1 MNDLRLSL
9 IVIGVIIVAIIYLSE
24 WLRRRHRARYR
35 RLHDIDPDD
44 LPDIPA
50 HKQFSSSSEPVPE
63 PTERV
68 PAGPVHSK
76 AHAAALSNEDKQ
88 ALKDMGDII
97 SEESA
102 PVAMDHLDD
111 FEIPTFNTALD
122 ATSKPVVS
130 ATEDDR
136 DTAPEVNDFIV
147 INVAARDPAGFQGR
161 ALRNILRD
169 AGLEFG
175 PMNIFHYYKIGASE
189 PVFSLANMV
198 EPGVFD
204 VREMTRISIPGVV
217 LFMACKGDSSDVAD
231 FDQMIDVAKTLAE
244 KLDGRMKDQSHSS
257 LSSQGINA
265 IRESLRSRLMGLK
278 TAL

>member
-9 IVIGVIIVAIIYLSE
+9 IVIGVIIVAVIYLTE

-50 HKQFSSSSEPVPE
+50 RMHVTPSSEKSQKAD
-63 PTERV
+63 ERV
-68 PAGPVHSK
+68 TADPVHSK
-76 AHAAALSNEDKQ
+76 EQVAELSNEDRQ

-102 PVAMDHLDD
+102 PVAADD
-111 FEIPTFNTALD
+111 LNNFEIPTFNTSLD
-122 ATSKPVVS
+122 ADKP
-130 ATEDDR
+130 D
-136 DTAPEVNDFIV
+136 APTREIEKEKPAQVNDFIV
-147 INVAARDPAGFQGR
+147 INVSARDTAGFQGR

-198 EPGVFD
+198 EPGAFD
-204 VREMTRISIPGVV
+204 IREMTRINIPGVV
-217 LFMACKGDSSDVAD
+217 LFMACKNDGSDVAN
-231 FDQMIDVAKTLAE
+231 FDQMVDVAKTLAE
-244 KLDGRMKDQSHSS
+244 KLDGRLKDQSHSS